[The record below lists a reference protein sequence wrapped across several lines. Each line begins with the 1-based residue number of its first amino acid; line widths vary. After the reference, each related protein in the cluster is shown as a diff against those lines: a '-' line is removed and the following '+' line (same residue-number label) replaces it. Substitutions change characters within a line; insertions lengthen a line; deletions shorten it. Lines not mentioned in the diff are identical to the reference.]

1 MIRVINHDYFCYSL
15 ALVLGSILAFVRV
28 LTWKSSL
35 LMISDAPVFGHGIGS
50 FAANYMPYQA
60 RYLED
65 HPGNFSLI
73 ADNNLIAFN
82 EFIHLTCEQGM
93 IGLLLFTCLLALAFA
108 NAIKVKYKLTS
119 YFALMGLL
127 VFALFSYPASIF
139 PIKICFPLFTGIL
152 ARDREA
158 LVRFHLKNWLII
170 SITIIIILGAMF
182 NIRTYLSY
190 RQAYH
195 SLNNGEYLQENSN
208 AYSTMKNDKNFLYLL
223 GEQYLRHNLFE
234 KSIETKER
242 LAEIAPTS
250 ALLCDL
256 GMLYLHKNELDSA
269 LDCFLHARAM
279 TPNHVQPIYGLWLV
293 AKMRDEKD
301 VRVKL
306 SIEIITK
313 PVRVVNNVVLKAR
326 KEAKEYLKEQGI
338 NF

>member
-127 VFALFSYPASIF
+127 GSLYFPTPHPFS
-139 PIKICFPLFTGIL
+139 
-152 ARDREA
+152 
-158 LVRFHLKNWLII
+158 
-170 SITIIIILGAMF
+170 
-182 NIRTYLSY
+182 
-190 RQAYH
+190 Q
-195 SLNNGEYLQENSN
+195 
-208 AYSTMKNDKNFLYLL
+208 
-223 GEQYLRHNLFE
+223 
-234 KSIETKER
+234 
-242 LAEIAPTS
+242 
-250 ALLCDL
+250 
-256 GMLYLHKNELDSA
+256 
-269 LDCFLHARAM
+269 
-279 TPNHVQPIYGLWLV
+279 
-293 AKMRDEKD
+293 
-301 VRVKL
+301 
-306 SIEIITK
+306 
-313 PVRVVNNVVLKAR
+313 
-326 KEAKEYLKEQGI
+326 
-338 NF
+338 